1 MSIKMPLSPPPL
13 SDLLREMDGLKMVRA
28 LSRAEPVY
36 SDKKYRHWN
45 DLIHLDPPD
54 DLTHEEWWFGIKM
67 KRAASYQSVPLHDT
81 FGLQSQFL
89 LTEIITEQLHHIDLG
104 AGGRIGVP
112 DLITNPDTR
121 DQYYISSL
129 MEEAITSSQLE
140 GATTTRE
147 VAKDMI
153 RAARPPQDR
162 NERMIL
168 NNYHTMQRIGTLKG
182 QPLTK
187 EIIFELHRIVTEGT
201 LENPSA
207 TGRFR
212 KADEEIVVQDI
223 EGRVYHT
230 PPSASELDDRM
241 AAMCAFANAETPEGF
256 VHPVLRSIILHFWLA
271 YDHPFVDGNGRTAR
285 ALFYWSMLHYG
296 YWLCEFIS
304 ISRVILQARV
314 KYTRAFLYT
323 ETDGNDLTYFLLY
336 HIEVLR
342 RSLQELHDHI
352 ARRTAQLKAME
363 QKLQGMA
370 ILNHRQRAL
379 LNHSMRHPHYK
390 YTIEAHRRSHNVAY
404 QTART
409 DLMNLQDRGLMKAA
423 KVGQTWYFTPQPD
436 LEARLARP
444 T

>member
-212 KADEEIVVQDI
+212 KADEEIV
-223 EGRVYHT
+223 GRV
-230 PPSASELDDRM
+230 
-241 AAMCAFANAETPEGF
+241 
-256 VHPVLRSIILHFWLA
+256 
-271 YDHPFVDGNGRTAR
+271 
-285 ALFYWSMLHYG
+285 
-296 YWLCEFIS
+296 
-304 ISRVILQARV
+304 Q
-314 KYTRAFLYT
+314 
-323 ETDGNDLTYFLLY
+323 
-336 HIEVLR
+336 EVAGKR
-342 RSLQELHDHI
+342 GV
-352 ARRTAQLKAME
+352 
-363 QKLQGMA
+363 GMA
-370 ILNHRQRAL
+370 QVAL
-379 LNHSMRHPHYK
+379 AWVLGKGWIMPICGLESVERIDQAVEAVQLLLTEEEMRYLEEPHLPK
-390 YTIEAHRRSHNVAY
+390 QVAGY
-404 QTART
+404 
-409 DLMNLQDRGLMKAA
+409 
-423 KVGQTWYFTPQPD
+423 
-436 LEARLARP
+436 
-444 T
+444 